1 MIMARRRRERSLGE
15 MISTVCFYVV
25 GVYFVFEGAALRDA
39 GAEMLRYTGM
49 WLAGLACLL
58 GGARFLIADLVAQV
72 RATRR

>member
-1 MIMARRRRERSLGE
+1 MMMAQRRKERSLGE
-15 MISTVCFYVV
+15 MISTVSFYVV

>member
-1 MIMARRRRERSLGE
+1 MMARRRRERSLGE